1 MAESPHNCG
10 VKVVYP
16 ALGGKCSGLNMYFV
30 YILKSQKPERFY
42 VGCTSN
48 LKRRIDEHNLG
59 KVVSTKAYAP
69 WSLIYVENY
78 SSRTTA
84 FEREKQ
90 IKSYKGGRAFKSLIN
105 NSERWQSG

>member
-1 MAESPHNCG
+1 MAESPHSCG

-16 ALGGKCSGLNMYFV
+16 GKGGKCGGLDMYFV
-30 YILKSQKPERFY
+30 YILKSEKQERYY

-59 KVVSTKAYAP
+59 KVISTKAYTP
-69 WSLIYVENY
+69 WSLVYVENY
-78 SSRTTA
+78 SFRSDA

-105 NSERWQSG
+105 NSER